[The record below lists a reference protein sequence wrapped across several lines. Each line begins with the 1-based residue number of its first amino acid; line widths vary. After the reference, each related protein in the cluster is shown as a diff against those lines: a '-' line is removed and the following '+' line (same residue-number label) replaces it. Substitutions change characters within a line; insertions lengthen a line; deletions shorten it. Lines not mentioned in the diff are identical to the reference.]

1 MAPLLTGCALVLAI
15 VIFFAVLFHL
25 NRKNLNKL
33 D

>member
-1 MAPLLTGCALVLAI
+1 MAPLLTGCVLILAM

-25 NRKNLNKL
+25 NRKTLNKF